1 VPSAWRRQS
10 RGIPRPFRDDAV
22 MRGPAERIAP
32 GCVRI
37 RFGGA
42 PPQNPMDAPT
52 RAWLTDLLTT
62 LRTDADLRVL
72 VLAGAGDSFC
82 IGNDITE
89 LAGLERGGAYKLF
102 NEWMQLTAAV
112 RALPAAVIAQVS
124 GYALGGGLELALS
137 CDLRIASETAKLGC
151 TAINF
156 GLVFGSYSLSRCLPE
171 HVAKELI
178 FTGREVSGREA
189 LALGLVNA
197 AVPDEE
203 LEGAT
208 TRMALEI
215 ANKPKRALEHA
226 KSLVT
231 RAQEL
236 GRAEHETFQRLA
248 FAELA
253 ETAEHAGAVSR
264 FLSRGAR
271 DESDSHRQHDGDTAL
286 PVDGGTRR

>member
-1 VPSAWRRQS
+1 V
-10 RGIPRPFRDDAV
+10 DAS
-22 MRGPAERIAP
+22 
-32 GCVRI
+32 
-37 RFGGA
+37 
-42 PPQNPMDAPT
+42 T

-62 LRTDADLRVL
+62 LRTDAELRVL

-89 LAGLERGGAYKLF
+89 LAGLKRRGAYKLF
-102 NEWMQLTAAV
+102 DEWMQMTAAV

-137 CDLRIASETAKLGC
+137 CDLRIASENAKLGC

-178 FTGREVSGREA
+178 FTGREVGGREA

-197 AVPDEE
+197 AVRDEE
-203 LEGAT
+203 LETAT
-208 TRMALEI
+208 TRVALQI
-215 ANKPKRALEHA
+215 AGKPKRAVEHA
-226 KSLVT
+226 KSLAA

-236 GRAEHETFQRLA
+236 GRAEHEAFQRLA
-248 FAELA
+248 FGELA
-253 ETAEHAGAVSR
+253 ETAEHADAVCR
-264 FLSRGAR
+264 FLSRSAR
-271 DESDSHRQHDGDTAL
+271 DESSPHREHAGETAL
-286 PVDGGTRR
+286 PIDPGTRR